1 MMSFF
6 RKVATPKN
14 VSQATSAMSNA
25 EMALN
30 EVKELWKTG
39 QLKEALSK
47 INMIEEQYPSC
58 TKAAKHYRG
67 KIGIELLEK
76 NGDLPIQHKL

>member
-1 MMSFF
+1 MMNLF

-14 VSQATSAMSNA
+14 ISQKTSALSGA

-30 EVKELWKTG
+30 EVNELWKAG

-47 INMIEEQYPSC
+47 INEIEEKYPSC

-67 KIGIELLEK
+67 KIGVELLEK
-76 NGDLPIQHKL
+76 NGDLPLQHKL